1 MELNT
6 IDIQGKH
13 INEKL
18 FNLQQEIGGISKL
31 ESNPF
36 YNSKYFDI
44 NSLIKQLNPLLLKHK
59 LLLLQPI
66 EDNKVVTKIICVES
80 NSDVSSFLT
89 IPAVSD
95 PQKLGGAITYLR
107 RYTLASLLGLQAED
121 DDANSASGLKKNKQ
135 TKVIPMSGVDR
146 QTSDKGLLNK
156 PKWIDAHFDK
166 TVKKLQDGETTIELI
181 QKAVVVPTDVLNKLK
196 KIEILIN

>member
-121 DDANSASGLKKNKQ
+121 DDANSASGLKKNKP

-156 PKWIDAHFDK
+156 PKWNDSHYEPA
-166 TVKKLQDGETTIELI
+166 VKKLQEGKTSIELLE
-181 QKAVVVPTDVLNKLK
+181 KALDIPTPILDKLK
-196 KIEILIN
+196 KISILID

>member
-121 DDANSASGLKKNKQ
+121 DDANSASGIKKNKP
-135 TKVIPMSGVDR
+135 TKVIPM
-146 QTSDKGLLNK
+146 NK
-156 PKWIDAHFDK
+156 PKWNDSHYEPA
-166 TVKKLQDGETTIELI
+166 VKKLQDGKTSIELLE
-181 QKAVVVPTDVLNKLK
+181 KALDIPTPILDKLK
-196 KIEILIN
+196 KISILID

>member
-80 NSDVSSFLT
+80 NNDVSSFLT

-121 DDANSASGLKKNKQ
+121 DDANSASGIKKNKPTKVIPNKNKP
-135 TKVIPMSGVDR
+135 TKVIPM
-146 QTSDKGLLNK
+146 NK

-196 KIEILIN
+196 KISILIN

>member
-44 NSLIKQLNPLLLKHK
+44 NWLIKQLNPLLLKHK

-156 PKWIDAHFDK
+156 PKWIDAHFDQ

-196 KIEILIN
+196 KIELLIN

>member
-121 DDANSASGLKKNKQ
+121 DDANLASGLNKNKP
-135 TKVIPMSGVDR
+135 TKVIPM
-146 QTSDKGLLNK
+146 NK
-156 PKWIDAHFDK
+156 PKWNDAHFDK
-166 TVKKLQDGETTIELI
+166 TVKQVQDGETTIELI

-196 KIEILIN
+196 KIELLIN

>member
-156 PKWIDAHFDK
+156 PKWIDAHFEPA
-166 TVKKLQDGETTIELI
+166 VKKLQDGETSIELLE
-181 QKAVVVPTDVLNKLK
+181 KAVVDIPTASFKQTQKNSNLN
-196 KIEILIN
+196 

>member
-1 MELNT
+1 MEKLKT
-6 IDIQGKH
+6 ISIQGKH

-44 NSLIKQLNPLLLKHK
+44 NSLIKQLNPLLLKHN

-80 NSDVSSFLT
+80 NSNVSSFLT

-121 DDANSASGLKKNKQ
+121 DDGNAASGLKKKKEI
-135 TKVIPMSGVDR
+135 KVLPIKKP
-146 QTSDKGLLNK
+146 TENTTDKL
-156 PKWIDAHFDK
+156 KWNDAHYEQA
-166 TVKKLQDGETTIELI
+166 VIKLQDGRTSIDKM
-181 QKAVVVPTDVLNKLK
+181 QKLMDIPTPVLDKLK
-196 KIEILIN
+196 KIELLIN